1 MQSIRDI
8 GTTPYEPAPR
18 GESLRK
24 LRNGNSTGRNSGLDS
39 LKFAFSIVLDC
50 LTFVVMVIPILVR
63 YAVGIF
69 VPQQRKKI
77 NGQLA
82 LVTGGANGLGRE
94 ICLQLAQ
101 QGCHV
106 AVNDLD
112 ATNGE
117 KTADDLRK
125 LGVKSKF
132 FKADISSFDAVQ
144 GLRKEIES
152 SLGHVDILV
161 NNAGVLPL
169 MSIREGKPE
178 DIQKVLEINL
188 LSHFWTLRTFIDG
201 MVARRKGHIVAIA
214 SATSYLPVGR
224 LVSYVASKYGVRGLM
239 EALND
244 EMYFDGLQNEI
255 HTTTVFPCFMNTRK
269 EVITTLQKLDILSR
283 VPIFSTRRM
292 ARAIISGMQRNH
304 RHVFMPKYL
313 GPFLTHYET
322 IPVEIRRVAAKLLLQ
337 NKGVPKLMD

>member
-1 MQSIRDI
+1 MERISDI
-8 GTTPYEPAPR
+8 GATPYEPAPR

-24 LRNGNSTGRNSGLDS
+24 LRNGGRNSGMES
-39 LKFAFSIVLDC
+39 LKFALSIVLDC
-50 LTFVVMVIPILVR
+50 LTFVVLVIPILVR
-63 YAVGIF
+63 YVVALF
-69 VPQQRKKI
+69 VSPQKKKI
-77 NGQLA
+77 TGQLA

-94 ICLQLAQ
+94 ICLQLAKE
-101 QGCHV
+101 GCHI

-117 KTADDLRK
+117 KTVEDLRK
-125 LGVKSKF
+125 MGVKAKF
-132 FKADISSFDAVQ
+132 FKADISNFDAVQ
-144 GLRKEIES
+144 GLRKEIEA
-152 SLGHVDILV
+152 SLGPVDILV

-169 MSIREGKPE
+169 MSLREGKPE

-188 LSHFWTLRTFIDG
+188 LSHFWTLRAFIEG
-201 MVARRKGHIVAIA
+201 MIARRSGHIVAIA

-269 EVITTLQKLDILSR
+269 EVINTLQKLDILSR
-283 VPIFSTRRM
+283 MPIFSTKRT
-292 ARAIISGMQRNH
+292 ARAIVSGMLRNQ
-304 RHVFMPKYL
+304 RHVFMPKYV

-322 IPVEIRRVAAKLLLQ
+322 IPVEIRRVATKLLLQ